1 MRAMRAMRATRVTST
16 REKLIMEIHETSGK
30 LTKAR
35 RRHEIAGDVVTILE
49 VHLFTLQQRY
59 NHLLQPMIAKL
70 REELPKARKRQNIR
84 HIAQKVK
91 KAKKT
96 QIRTA

>member
-1 MRAMRAMRATRVTST
+1 MRTTRVTSP

-49 VHLFTLQQRY
+49 VHLFTLQQLY
-59 NHLLQPMIAKL
+59 NSLLQPMIAKL
-70 REELPKARKRQNIR
+70 REELPKAQKRQNSR
-84 HIAQKVK
+84 HRAQRVK

-96 QIRTA
+96 QISIA

>member
-1 MRAMRAMRATRVTST
+1 
-16 REKLIMEIHETSGK
+16 MEIHETSGK

-70 REELPKARKRQNIR
+70 REELPKAQKRQNSR
-84 HIAQKVK
+84 QRAKRVK
-91 KAKKT
+91 KAKKKS
-96 QIRTA
+96 IHNA

>member
-1 MRAMRAMRATRVTST
+1 MRAMRTTRVTSP
-16 REKLIMEIHETSGK
+16 REKLIIEIHETSGK

-49 VHLFTLQQRY
+49 VQLFSLQQRY

-84 HIAQKVK
+84 HKAQKVK
-91 KAKKT
+91 KAKKI